1 MPDWLMVFLLIGG
14 LLFGSWLF
22 LLLIMFAFMAGA
34 STRSSKYEDMFD
46 ITIKDREDNHN

>member
-1 MPDWLMVFLLIGG
+1 MPDWLAIFLLLGG

-34 STRSSKYEDMFD
+34 STRARDYEDMFD
-46 ITIKDREDNHN
+46 VNISEKKDK

>member
-1 MPDWLMVFLLIGG
+1 MPDWLMIFLLIGG

-34 STRSSKYEDMFD
+34 STRSRDYEDMFD
-46 ITIKDREDNHN
+46 VSIDERKKD